1 MNEVDDT
8 VTDLA
13 KKHQGILENQDD
25 GEVVTG
31 SFALDR
37 QNMEIL
43 RSKIMAILI
52 DEIKP
57 KKSNQTKLV

>member
-1 MNEVDDT
+1 MM
-8 VTDLA
+8 
-13 KKHQGILENQDD
+13 
-25 GEVVTG
+25 EVVTG